1 MMTHEGTW
9 RPSTKSVPHLE
20 FSVRLLTPHVIFFF
34 GGGILEEGRIPHSF
48 HRRLRMTL
56 EWMCTVYCSVDIL
69 LLVTLRM
76 VLNQTHQ
83 RGFKAAKFTTS
94 E

>member
-1 MMTHEGTW
+1 MRVDDARGTW
-9 RPSTKSVPHLE
+9 SAHPCRYPHLE
-20 FSVRLLTPHVIFFF
+20 FS
-34 GGGILEEGRIPHSF
+34 EEEDSEGRIPHSF

-56 EWMCTVYCSVDIL
+56 DWMCTVYCSVDIL

-83 RGFKAAKFTTS
+83 RGSKAAKFMTS

>member
-9 RPSTKSVPHLE
+9 RPSTKSVPPP
-20 FSVRLLTPHVIFFF
+20 RIF

-56 EWMCTVYCSVDIL
+56 DWMCTVYCSVDIL
-69 LLVTLRM
+69 LFVTLRV

>member
-1 MMTHEGTW
+1 MRVDDARGTW
-9 RPSTKSVPHLE
+9 RPSTNAADPHLE
-20 FSVRLLTPHVIFFF
+20 FAVKFS
-34 GGGILEEGRIPHSF
+34 EEGGYRTALR
-48 HRRLRMTL
+48 RRLRMTL
-56 EWMCTVYCSVDIL
+56 DWMCTVYCSVDIL

-83 RGFKAAKFTTS
+83 RGSKAAKFMTS